1 MMFRMFTAIMPESP
15 KSVDPHL
22 RADKYFSNIMDKSAV
37 CW

>member
-1 MMFRMFTAIMPESP
+1 MMFRMFTAIMLESP
-15 KSVDPHL
+15 KSINPYL